1 MEQQARHQD
10 GREPDD
16 ARRQDGREPD
26 DARHRDG
33 REPEDPGDQDGR
45 EPEDPEYRDHRRSEG
60 TEDDGHRRRAGR
72 TSVSYADAGVDL
84 DAADRSVAMLGDIVR
99 RATRPEVLGGIGG
112 FGGLFAFDAARYR
125 EPVLVSSTDGVGTK
139 VDLAR
144 QLGVLD
150 TIGQDLVAMVVDDL
164 VVTGAEPLFFNDYL
178 SVGSLDPDRVADLV
192 RGIADGCALAGCA
205 LVGGE
210 TAEHPGL
217 LGADEF
223 DLAGFGVGV
232 VERAEILGPDRV
244 EAGDVLIALPSSGLH
259 SNGYSLVRR
268 IVAGLDL
275 AADHG
280 LGAPLG
286 ELLLTP
292 TRIHAADCLALV
304 DSAEVEV
311 HAFSHITGG
320 GLPGNLPRVLPD
332 HLAAAVETSSWR
344 WPGIVTWLAEQG
356 PIDEAE
362 VWRTFNC
369 GVGMVAVVSAVTAAH
384 ALDVLRSREVA
395 AWRLGEIVAR
405 DRQGGGD
412 GDGVLLLG

>member
-1 MEQQARHQD
+1 MDIERAAPDPAGERSDRH
-10 GREPDD
+10 PV
-16 ARRQDGREPD
+16 
-26 DARHRDG
+26 
-33 REPEDPGDQDGR
+33 
-45 EPEDPEYRDHRRSEG
+45 
-60 TEDDGHRRRAGR
+60 T
-72 TSVSYADAGVDL
+72 YADAGVDL
-84 DAADRSVAMLGDIVR
+84 DAADRSVAMLGDIVA

-112 FGGLFAFDAARYR
+112 FGGLFALDTARYR
-125 EPVLVSSTDGVGTK
+125 QPVLVSSTDGVGTK
-139 VDLAR
+139 IDLAR

-150 TIGQDLVAMVVDDL
+150 TVGRDLVAMVVDDL

-192 RGIADGCALAGCA
+192 RGIADGCAEAGCA

-232 VERAEILGPDRV
+232 VERDAILGPDRV
-244 EAGDVLIALPSSGLH
+244 VAGDALIALPSSGLH

-268 IVAGLDL
+268 LVAGLDL
-275 AADHG
+275 RADHG

-286 ELLLTP
+286 EVLLTP
-292 TRIHAADCLALV
+292 TRIHTPDCLALV
-304 DSAEVEV
+304 NSTEVEV

-332 HLAAAVETSSWR
+332 HLGARVDTSSWQ
-344 WPGIVTWLAEQG
+344 WPAVVSWLAAQG
-356 PIDEAE
+356 PIDDDE

-369 GVGMVAVVSAVTAAH
+369 GVGMVAVVP
-384 ALDVLRSREVA
+384 DGEVA
-395 AWRLGEIVAR
+395 AALAVLADRGVDAWVLGEVVTRAA
-405 DRQGGGD
+405 DD
-412 GDGVLLLG
+412 EHVVLVED